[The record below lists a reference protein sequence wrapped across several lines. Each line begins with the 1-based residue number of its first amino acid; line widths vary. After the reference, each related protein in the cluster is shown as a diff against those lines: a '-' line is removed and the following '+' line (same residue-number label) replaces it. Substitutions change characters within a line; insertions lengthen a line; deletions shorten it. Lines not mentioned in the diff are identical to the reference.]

1 MARASEADVS
11 GRPLQLRD
19 VDLDTFLHPRTIAV
33 IGASESARKPNGA
46 MTRKFKAWAEAH
58 GARMLPVHPEHET
71 VLGIP
76 VYKTLFDIPADVDI
90 DLAIILTG
98 RAVDTY

>member
-1 MARASEADVS
+1 MVRTAATLPGRSRSEPDTQVILTGRMTLDVS
-11 GRPLQLRD
+11 GRPLRLRD

-46 MTRKFKAWAEAH
+46 MTSKFKAWAEQH

-71 VLGIP
+71 VFGIP
-76 VYKTLFDIPADVDI
+76 VYK
-90 DLAIILTG
+90 
-98 RAVDTY
+98 